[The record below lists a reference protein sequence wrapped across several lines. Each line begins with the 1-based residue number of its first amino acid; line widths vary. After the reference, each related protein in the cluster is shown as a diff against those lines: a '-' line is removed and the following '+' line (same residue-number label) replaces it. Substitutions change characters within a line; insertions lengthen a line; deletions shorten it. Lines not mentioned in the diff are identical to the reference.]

1 MKARKKPVIIDCFK
15 YDGYLTGSEGF
26 IYAPAW
32 FAKAFYKGIA
42 YYKETEK
49 SPSELFVKTLEG
61 EHHISVGDYVIRGVK
76 GEIYACKPDI
86 FEMTYDVVCDNEI
99 DVQLTIEEIEALGR
113 YYQEL
118 MKIISRNM
126 LNIFEIAY
134 TVDNYD
140 LELCVKAIDKLQKQ
154 KEMLENER

>member
-1 MKARKKPVIIDCFK
+1 MKAIKKPVVIDCFK
-15 YDGYLTGSEGF
+15 YDGDLIGSEGF

-61 EHHISVGDYVIRGVK
+61 DHHISVGDYVIRGVK

-99 DVQLTIEEIEALGR
+99 DVQLTVEEINII
-113 YYQEL
+113 EL
-118 MKIISRNM
+118 ISCHMRTNKLLNDKDEDTLMNVII
-126 LNIFEIAY
+126 
-134 TVDNYD
+134 
-140 LELCVKAIDKLQKQ
+140 KLDKQ
-154 KEMLENER
+154 KEMLKNER